1 LGLGIELKIMYIVAA
16 LGSIVVADIK
26 NEIII
31 AEVSSNL
38 ETRKFIQIEWTESS
52 NEPLSRE
59 VK

>member
-1 LGLGIELKIMYIVAA
+1 MYIVAA